1 MWGQNHCAE
10 PNWHVLTLFIQFSFA
25 WQRIKYSEAVL
36 NLRILLHFVFFF
48 CIPVLLLLPLIK
60 AFCYVLF
67 FLFPSSSS
75 FLLSSFALWF

>member
-25 WQRIKYSEAVL
+25 WQRIKYSEAV

-75 FLLSSFALWF
+75 FLLSSFAL